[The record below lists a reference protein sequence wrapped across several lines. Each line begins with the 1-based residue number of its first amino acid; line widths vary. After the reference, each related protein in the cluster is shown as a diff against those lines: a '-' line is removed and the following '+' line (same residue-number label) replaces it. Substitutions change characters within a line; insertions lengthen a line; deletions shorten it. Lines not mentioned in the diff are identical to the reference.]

1 MVDSHESMKVAR
13 NLSSVFPNLIR
24 KQCIDVG
31 KSLEEIETVIFIFF
45 MFPSFLFVSTD
56 ASLRVRKKS
65 RSLGNLSDD
74 VCVNKDAS

>member
-1 MVDSHESMKVAR
+1 M
-13 NLSSVFPNLIR
+13 
-24 KQCIDVG
+24 G